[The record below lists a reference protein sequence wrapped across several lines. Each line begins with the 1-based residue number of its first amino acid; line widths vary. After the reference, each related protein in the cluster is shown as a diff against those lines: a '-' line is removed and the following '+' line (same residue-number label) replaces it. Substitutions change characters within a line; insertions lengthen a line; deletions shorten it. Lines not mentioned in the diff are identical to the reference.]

1 MKKLIF
7 LTYLLLHVGNVV
19 AQHDSTQNFETIV
32 SKDIAVILQ
41 NIIAVTDSNKDYIL
55 VNYNGNPT
63 YIEDSINQNQIR
75 IRLKVENQ
83 YLGFNN
89 NRLGNH
95 DKDIE
100 LNVEIDRKPKD
111 KSIPTLPIYPLKSIP
126 TDNMWE
132 IILEKNKDDTTTIK
146 IVYITTCKTS
156 LIQIQNA
163 IKKVT
168 TYNLN
173 SILES
178 GVITSKL
185 IFEKQ
190 LLQEILEFKEPVV
203 NDKPDINN

>member
-7 LTYLLLHVGNVV
+7 LTYLLLYVGNVV
-19 AQHDSTQNFETIV
+19 AQYDSTQNFETIV

-63 YIEDSINQNQIR
+63 YIEDSINQNQIH
-75 IRLKVENQ
+75 IRLKVKNQ

-126 TDNMWE
+126 TDNMWK

-190 LLQEILEFKEPVV
+190 LSQEILEFKEPVV
-203 NDKPDINN
+203 NDEPDINN